1 MIGSRC
7 LKTNGAAPALHLF
20 LGKDEEKLKIIK
32 VISRTAGFHIAFPRQ
47 LQPAAAF
54 KSVSTWSGTHRAR
67 RICSAGGSARSPW
80 PVEERKLLGGDA
92 DVCEVNKRKSE
103 VIMREK

>member
-32 VISRTAGFHIAFPRQ
+32 VISRTAGFHITFPRQ
-47 LQPAAAF
+47 L
-54 KSVSTWSGTHRAR
+54 HRRQLLKASPR
-67 RICSAGGSARSPW
+67 GVEPTGPVGSARPQGG
-80 PVEERKLLGGDA
+80 PVTLASRGEKVAGGDA